1 MEWGTEAHNQTGKIQ
16 QTLLARSGERMQGGM
31 AAQDTKKRLKLNVHI
46 ITSDPFAPSRSNP
59 KSRT

>member
-1 MEWGTEAHNQTGKIQ
+1 MEWGARAHNQTGKIQ
-16 QTLLARSGERMQGGM
+16 QTLPTRRRERMQGGM
-31 AAQDTKKRLKLNVHI
+31 AEQDTKKRLKLNVHI